1 MATRAGSTMT
11 REEVMAA
18 VEQRLNDWNRR
29 DIAALGQHY
38 SEDAVVDSPFAG
50 GSARGRVAIE
60 ELSRTFFTAF
70 PDAHL
75 QWDDTLIDGDRVM
88 LVGRLRASDAGGF
101 MGLAPAGR
109 SFDIPIVSIY
119 ELANGLIVHERRIY
133 DFTGALVQVG
143 ALKAKP
149 V

>member
-1 MATRAGSTMT
+1 MATGTGSTMT
-11 REEVMAA
+11 REEVMAH
-18 VEQRLNDWNRR
+18 VQRRLDDWNSR

-38 SEDAVVDSPFAG
+38 IEDAVVDSPFAG

-60 ELSRTFFTAF
+60 ELYRTFFTAF
-70 PDAHL
+70 PDARL
-75 QWDDTLIDGDRVM
+75 QWDDSLIDGGRVM

-109 SFDIPIVSIY
+109 SFDIQIVSIY

-133 DFTGALVQVG
+133 DFTGALVQMG